1 MAHTGLM
8 NSPGHR
14 ANIMR
19 TAFRNVGIGMM
30 DAGAYGLIVTQEFSN
45 GLPNLFGA
53 ASFILITEI
62 DAIEAFG
69 QRAERVVTHS

>member
-1 MAHTGLM
+1 MAHTGLI

-19 TAFRNVGIGMM
+19 PAFSNVGIGMM
-30 DAGAYGLIVTQEFSN
+30 DAGAHGLMVTQEFSN
-45 GLPNLFGA
+45 GLPNSFGA